1 MNKVNTRSTCMRWI
15 FSLASTLHNVRNVSF
30 HVRAQRSIWK
40 KWKTLEKE
48 ECRAVLAVAGS
59 N

>member
-1 MNKVNTRSTCMRWI
+1 MRWI
-15 FSLASTLHNVRNVSF
+15 FSLASTLQNVRNVSF